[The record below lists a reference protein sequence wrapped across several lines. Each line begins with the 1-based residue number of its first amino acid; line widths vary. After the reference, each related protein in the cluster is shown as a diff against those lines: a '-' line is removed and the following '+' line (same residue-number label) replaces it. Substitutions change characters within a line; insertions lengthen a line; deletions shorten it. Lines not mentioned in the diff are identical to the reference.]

1 MTMIPQA
8 QIPLGDSPGTWDGSF
23 MLYPSN
29 NYSHIMDTVILCD
42 HVLCYPMSLFLLG
55 P

>member
-23 MLYPSN
+23 MLSEQQLQ
-29 NYSHIMDTVILCD
+29 SHNG
-42 HVLCYPMSLFLLG
+42 HSHSL
-55 P
+55 